1 MNDQGSTF
9 FRIVFLGPPG
19 CGKGTQAEELVRE
32 LGLPVIGAGRLLR
45 EKARED
51 SEVGRLVAGC
61 VNSGKIV
68 PDEVTVQLIQE
79 QVAAAGSG
87 GFILDGFPRHLQQ
100 ALLLGGIGLT
110 HVFDLVVPDQV
121 SRGRIKHR
129 LESDPQHAR
138 ADDQSEEAIA
148 ERFAVFKRN
157 HDPLAAHYRER
168 GILFEVDGVPSIA
181 DVHQSIRKVLGLP
194 PERWHQVEDS

>member
-1 MNDQGSTF
+1 MAVTP

-32 LGLPVIGAGRLLR
+32 LKLPVIGAGRLLR
-45 EKARED
+45 AIAQRDDEL
-51 SEVGRLVAGC
+51 GQTVASY
-61 VNSGKIV
+61 VNSGRHV
-68 PDEVTVQLIQE
+68 PDEITVRVIKE
-79 QVAAAGSG
+79 AIASAGSPS
-87 GFILDGFPRHLQQ
+87 FILDGFPRNLDQ
-100 ALLLGGIGLT
+100 ALLLGDIGLT
-110 HVFDLVVPDQV
+110 HVFDLVVPDEV
-121 SRGRIKHR
+121 SRGRIRHR

-148 ERFAVFKRN
+148 ERFAVFRRS

-168 GILFEVDGVPSIA
+168 GILFEVDGVPSIP

-194 PERWHQVEDS
+194 LERWHEVEEAS